1 MTDWDSLD
9 DGKYRDEAA
18 VIADLLA
25 AQAPA
30 GAGDQDDLLVHLH
43 CAAFSVLGRIPRPS
57 TGLRMRNSTEP
68 PYKSP
73 SS

>member
-25 AQAPA
+25 AQPLSAKTAPPSAPRPRPWCAAPA
-30 GAGDQDDLLVHLH
+30 
-43 CAAFSVLGRIPRPS
+43 AASASRAWSKASCR
-57 TGLRMRNSTEP
+57 
-68 PYKSP
+68 
-73 SS
+73 SSASAPARAWP